1 MNKKITQYQKAQKE
15 LTLLDADPHQVI
27 QVLMREFM
35 TQIYQAKAAI
45 TRKDIAAKSE
55 SISKAVKI
63 VGGLQ
68 GGLNMKS
75 DFEIANNLND
85 LYNYI
90 TIRLTDA
97 NVESSIEILDEIHHL
112 FYPIKEAWDNISDA
126 DKAVGFELLAKSNT

>member
-75 DFEIANNLND
+75 DLEIANNLND

-97 NVESSIEILDEIHHL
+97 NVESSIEILDEIHNL
-112 FYPIKEAWDNISDA
+112 FYPIKEAWDNISNE

>member
-27 QVLMREFM
+27 QVLMRELIA
-35 TQIYQAKAAI
+35 QIYQAKAAI
-45 TRKDIAAKSE
+45 SRKDIAAKSV

-68 GGLNMKS
+68 GGLNMKT
-75 DFEIANNLND
+75 DLEIANNLND

-97 NVESSIEILDEIHHL
+97 NVENSIEILDEIHNL
-112 FYPIKEAWDNISDA
+112 FYPIKEAWDNISNE

>member
-45 TRKDIAAKSE
+45 NRKDIAAKSE

-75 DFEIANNLND
+75 DLEIANNLND

-97 NVESSIEILDEIHHL
+97 NVESSIEILDEIHRL
-112 FYPIKEAWDNISDA
+112 FYPIKEAWDNISDE

>member
-75 DFEIANNLND
+75 DLEIANNLND